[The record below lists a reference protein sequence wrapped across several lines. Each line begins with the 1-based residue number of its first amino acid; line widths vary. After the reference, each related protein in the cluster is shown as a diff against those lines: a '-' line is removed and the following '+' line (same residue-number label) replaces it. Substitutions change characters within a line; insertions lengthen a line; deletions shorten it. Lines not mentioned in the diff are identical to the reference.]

1 MHYTRQEA
9 QRLVCAIKE
18 VLEASNAINAKE
30 NETLQTLETPQKWD
44 KLPCGSRAQANKEY
58 LIARAKK
65 NEFAQASAKRQKD
78 ISVLAAEVS
87 ALYVA
92 QITALQKEKECWD
105 LLVSL
110 YNSWEKEPSKAAG
123 LAAFLAIM
131 SDYLETET
139 EQA

>member
-1 MHYTRQEA
+1 MNYARDA
-9 QRLVCAIKE
+9 ALRLVCAIQKNVE
-18 VLEASNAINAKE
+18 TCKDINAKE

-65 NEFAQASAKRQKD
+65 NEFAQASAQRLKD

-87 ALYVA
+87 ALYAA

-110 YNSWEKEPSKAAG
+110 YNDWEKENSKAVDFPS
-123 LAAFLAIM
+123 FLDQMA
-131 SDYLETET
+131 DYLKAITE
-139 EQA
+139 

>member
-1 MHYTRQEA
+1 MHYIRPAT
-9 QRLVCAIKE
+9 QRLVCAIRE

-30 NETLQTLETPQKWD
+30 SETLQILETPQKWNE
-44 KLPCGSRAQANKEY
+44 LPCGSRAQANKEY
-58 LIARAKK
+58 LIAKAKK
-65 NEFAQASAKRQKD
+65 NEFTQASAKRQKD
-78 ISVLAAEVS
+78 ISVLAAEVR
-87 ALYVA
+87 ALYAA
-92 QITALQKEKECWD
+92 QITALQKEIECWD

-131 SDYLETET
+131 SDYLETEA